1 MKSEKMKYTAETAI
15 LSPMVGGEGDHRHL
29 RSVEGGHLPF
39 VGAGKGLLLLV
50 SLPATPLLAQAAM
63 AQGPGT
69 EAAATQRPNIV
80 YIMTDDHTAQM
91 MSCYDRR
98 YVETPNLDRIAADGV
113 RFTRSYVANS
123 LSGPSRACMLTGKHS
138 HKNGFTN
145 NEHGIFDGSQQ
156 TMPKL
161 LQRAG
166 YQTALIGKWHLVSTP
181 TGFDH
186 WEILP
191 GQGDYYNPVFIHQD
205 GTQAV
210 DSGYVTRIITDKAI
224 DWIASHK
231 ATKPFA
237 LFVHHK
243 ACHRA
248 WLPAL
253 EDLRLYEDRTFAL
266 PPEFHDDYAGR
277 QAAAR
282 TEMEIGKDMD
292 IVYDT
297 KMFVSPQETPRTRLS
312 GSYQGM
318 IGRLSKE
325 ERARYDDFYVPLSRQ
340 FYERWGTDYNFLPH
354 QAQSSVE
361 GSRDAELLEWKY
373 QRYMRDYAKVVH
385 ALDQEVGRLLDYLE
399 AQGLMDNTL
408 VVYTSDQGFYMGE
421 HGWFDKRF
429 MYEESL
435 STPLVMHLPRGLERR
450 GTIDEMVQNID
461 YAPTFLELA
470 GAPVPEDIQG
480 VSLLPL
486 LKGKTA
492 TKADRRKISH
502 WRDAI
507 YYHYYEFPAEHDVR
521 RHYGIR
527 TDRYKLIHF
536 YGHDVNAWELYDLKA
551 DPHELHNLY
560 GQPGMEA
567 LQRRLH
573 QRLEELQ
580 IQYDDPQR

>member
-1 MKSEKMKYTAETAI
+1 MKPYNNMYLHKS
-15 LSPMVGGEGDHRHL
+15 
-29 RSVEGGHLPF
+29 
-39 VGAGKGLLLLV
+39 LLLI
-50 SLPATPLLAQAAM
+50 SLPATPLLAQ
-63 AQGPGT
+63 G
-69 EAAATQRPNIV
+69 ATTADGSGSKVQPDQRPNIV

-98 YVETPNLDRIAADGV
+98 FIETPNLDRIAADGV
-113 RFTRSYVANS
+113 RFTHSYVANS

-161 LQRAG
+161 LRAAG
-166 YQTALIGKWHLVSTP
+166 YETALIGKWHLVSTP

-191 GQGDYYNPVFIHQD
+191 AQGDYYNPQFIHMD
-205 GTQAV
+205 GTRAV
-210 DSGYVTRIITDKAI
+210 DSGYVTRIITDKALEWMDKRI
-224 DWIASHK
+224 HTS
-231 ATKPFA
+231 TPFA
-237 LFVHHK
+237 LFIHHK

-253 EDLRLYEDRTFAL
+253 EDLRLYEDRTFPL

-277 QAAAR
+277 EAAGR

-297 KMFVSPQETPRTRLS
+297 KMFVSPTETPRTRLS
-312 GSYQGM
+312 ASYQGM
-318 IGRLSKE
+318 IGRLSKV
-325 ERARYDDFYVPLSRQ
+325 ERQRYDDFYVPLSRQ
-340 FYERWGTDYNFLPH
+340 FYEHWGKDYNFLP
-354 QAQSSVE
+354 QQSQSSIA

-385 ALDQEVGRLLDYLE
+385 ELDVQVGRVLDYLE
-399 AQGLMDNTL
+399 EKGLLDNTL

-435 STPLVMHLPRGLERR
+435 STPLVMHLPKGLERR
-450 GTIDEMVQNID
+450 GIIDEMVQNID

-470 GAPVPEDIQG
+470 GVPVPADIQG
-480 VSLLPL
+480 VSLVPL
-486 LKGKTA
+486 LKGKA
-492 TKADRRKISH
+492 ASKQDKQKIKH

-507 YYHYYEFPAEHDVR
+507 YYHYYEYPAEHDVR

-536 YGHDVNAWELYDLKA
+536 YGHDVNSWELFDLKN
-551 DPHELHNLY
+551 DPHEMHNLY
-560 GQPGMEA
+560 GQPGMER
-567 LQRRLH
+567 LQRDMH
-573 QRLEELQ
+573 HRLELLQ

>member
-1 MKSEKMKYTAETAI
+1 MHRAKSLLFFSIPTVPLIAQVTAPSLTGRA
-15 LSPMVGGEGDHRHL
+15 GGE
-29 RSVEGGHLPF
+29 SSQ
-39 VGAGKGLLLLV
+39 V
-50 SLPATPLLAQAAM
+50 S
-63 AQGPGT
+63 
-69 EAAATQRPNIV
+69 RPNIV

-91 MSCYDRR
+91 MSCYDTRF
-98 YVETPNLDRIAADGV
+98 VETPNLDRIARDGV
-113 RFTRSYVANS
+113 RFTHSYVANS

-161 LQRAG
+161 LQAAG
-166 YQTALIGKWHLVSTP
+166 YETCLIGKWHLVSTP

-191 GQGDYYNPVFIHQD
+191 AQGDYYNPTFIHMD
-205 GTQAV
+205 GTRSA
-210 DSGYVTRIITDKAI
+210 DSGYVTRIITDKALEWM
-224 DWIASHK
+224 DEKVQSSK
-231 ATKPFA
+231 FKVQSSKPFA
-237 LFVHHK
+237 LFIHHK

-253 EDLRLYEDRTFAL
+253 EDLRLYEDKTFAL
-266 PPEFHDDYAGR
+266 PPEFHDDYATR
-277 QAAAR
+277 EAAGK

-297 KMFVSPQETPRTRLS
+297 KMFVSDKETPQTRLS
-312 GSYQGM
+312 RSYQGM
-318 IGRLSKE
+318 IGRLSPA
-325 ERARYDDFYVPLSRQ
+325 ERKQYDEFYVPLSRA
-340 FYERWGTDYNFLPH
+340 FYEKWGTDYNFLPR
-354 QAQSSVE
+354 QAQSSIE

-385 ALDQEVGRLLDYLE
+385 ALDQEVGRVLDYLE
-399 AQGLMDNTL
+399 AKGLLDNTL

-435 STPLVMHLPRGLERR
+435 STPLVMRLPKGYERR
-450 GTIDEMVQNID
+450 GIIDEMVQNID
-461 YAPTFLELA
+461 YAPTFLDLA
-470 GAPVPEDIQG
+470 GAPIPADIQG

-486 LKGKTA
+486 LRGKAA
-492 TKADRRKISH
+492 TKADKAAIKQ

-507 YYHYYEFPAEHDVR
+507 YYHYYEYPAEHDVR

-536 YGHDVNAWELYDLKA
+536 YGHDVNAWELFDLKA
-551 DPHELHNLY
+551 DPHEMHNLY
-560 GQPGMEA
+560 GQPGMEKV
-567 LQRRLH
+567 QKQLH
-573 QRLEELQ
+573 RRLEELQ